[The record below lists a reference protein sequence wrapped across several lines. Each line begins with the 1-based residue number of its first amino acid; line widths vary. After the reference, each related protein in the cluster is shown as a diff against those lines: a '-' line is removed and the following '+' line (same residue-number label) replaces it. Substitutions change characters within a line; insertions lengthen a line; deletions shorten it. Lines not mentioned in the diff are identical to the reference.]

1 MTTDARLP
9 AGEALAEIERLLDRV
24 DPQRGGLDPALRLE
38 WVRLARRV
46 HNRLGA
52 LATVLVGEADRTRAA
67 ERTTGTPLSSW
78 LGMGETLSRKEAAAA
93 VGQAKAF
100 TAHPTVGEAAVAGQ
114 VGAGQARAITR
125 VLDGLASQLDPSQ
138 QQAAES
144 LLVELAGHLDAEQLA
159 KTAPRVLAEVAPT
172 EADELLETRLQR
184 EVEAA
189 HRARSLRFFRDGG
202 SVRFEGSLPRVEGE
216 LWLAQLD
223 AHGEALRRTAIEARD
238 PVFERATPEQRRA
251 DALVALLRAA
261 ARSTP
266 VPGVGA
272 VRVIVKLDYQALRAG
287 AAGAG
292 LIGDDQQVSA
302 GELRQLCCDA
312 ELVPAVLGGASEVLD
327 VGRTARLVTP
337 AIRTALTLRDGGCAF
352 PGCNVQP
359 HRCEAHHI
367 TPWWANGSTRLANLA
382 LLCHHHHALV
392 EPAKFGLRDQWRV
405 EIAADGLP
413 QFLPPARF
421 DRERTPLRHQRHSP
435 PGRDVASLGGGERSS
450 AGPPA
455 DLPDPD
461 PLRLELAASA

>member
-1 MTTDARLP
+1 MTTDVRLP

-24 DPQRGGLDPALRLE
+24 DPHRGGLDAALRLE

-46 HNRLGA
+46 HNRVGA
-52 LATVLVGEADRTRAA
+52 LATVLVGEADRTQAA

-100 TAHPTVGEAAVAGQ
+100 TAHPTVGDAAVAGR

-125 VLDGLASQLDPSQ
+125 VLDGLASQLDPAQ
-138 QQAAES
+138 QQAAET
-144 LLVELAGHLDAEQLA
+144 LLVGLAGHLDADQLA
-159 KTAPRVLAEVAPT
+159 KAAPRVLAEVAPA

-202 SVRFEGSLPRVEGE
+202 SVRFEGSLPRLEGE

-223 AHGEALRRTAIEARD
+223 AHGEALRRTAVEARD
-238 PVFERATPEQRRA
+238 PAFERATPEQRRA
-251 DALVALLRAA
+251 DALVALLHAGA
-261 ARSTP
+261 HSTP
-266 VPGVGA
+266 APGVGA
-272 VRVIVKLDYQALRAG
+272 ARVIVTLDYQALYAG

-292 LIGDDQQVSA
+292 LVGDGQQVSA
-302 GELRQLCCDA
+302 GELRRLCCDA

-327 VGRTARLVTP
+327 VGRSARLVTP
-337 AIRTALTLRDGGCAF
+337 AIRTALTVRDGGCTF
-352 PGCNVQP
+352 PGSTVRP

-367 TPWWANGSTRLANLA
+367 TPWWANGPTALSNLT
-382 LLCHHHHALV
+382 LLCHHHHGLV
-392 EPAKFGLRDQWRV
+392 EPAKFGLRDQWQV
-405 EIAADGLP
+405 EIGRDGLP

-421 DRERTPLRHQRHSP
+421 DRERKPLRHQRHSP
-435 PGRDVASLGGGERSS
+435 PGAGADCSGGGGRPSPGQP
-450 AGPPA
+450 AGT
-455 DLPDPD
+455 PDPD
-461 PLRLELAASA
+461 PPRRELPRSA